1 MHMADALVSPAVGGV
16 MIAASAGLLWNSA
29 RRLRENFEP
38 ARVPLMGVM
47 GAFVF
52 AAQMIN
58 FSIPGTGSSGHI
70 GGGMLLAAALG
81 SHGAFI
87 ALSCVLAIQAFMFAD
102 GGILALGCNI
112 FNMGFFPCFVAYPLI
127 FAPIAGGMK
136 SPARIMTASILGCVA
151 ALQLGAFGV
160 VLETLC
166 SGVTELPF
174 KTFALL
180 MQPIHLAIGAVEG
193 ALTGAVLA
201 FLKSS
206 RPEVFDKTP
215 KTPAKSACAAL
226 MITAVA
232 MAGGLS
238 LAASSDPDGLEWSV
252 VRAAKGAEISAASPA
267 HSASEKIQN
276 SSALMP
282 DYNLPGSE
290 SALGGAAAGIA
301 GTFAALAAACA
312 LGFLLR
318 KSDSVS

>member
-58 FSIPGTGSSGHI
+58 FAIPGTGSSGHI
-70 GGGMLLAAALG
+70 GGGMLLAAVLG
-81 SHGAFI
+81 SHGAFVAI
-87 ALSCVLAIQAFMFAD
+87 SCVLAIQAFMFAD

-112 FNMGFFPCFVAYPLI
+112 FNMGFFPCFVAYPLV
-127 FAPIAGGMK
+127 FAPIAGNMK
-136 SPARIMTASILGCVA
+136 SPPRTMAASVLGCVA
-151 ALQLGAFGV
+151 ALQLGSFGV
-160 VLETLC
+160 VLETLS

-174 KTFALL
+174 KAFALL

-193 ALTGAVLA
+193 VLTGAVLS

-206 RPEVFDKTP
+206 RPEVFELAP

-226 MITAVA
+226 AITAAA

-252 VRAAKGAEISAASPA
+252 ERAANGAEISADTPA
-267 HSASEKIQN
+267 HSASKKIQK
-276 SSALMP
+276 SSVLLP

-290 SALGGAAAGIA
+290 SAIGGAVAGIA
-301 GTFAALAAACA
+301 GTLAVLAAAGA
-312 LGFLLR
+312 LGFFLR
-318 KSDSVS
+318 KPRCGS

>member
-136 SPARIMTASILGCVA
+136 SPA
-151 ALQLGAFGV
+151 LQLGAFGV

-238 LAASSDPDGLEWSV
+238 LAASSAPDGLEWSV

-318 KSDSVS
+318 KSDSAS